1 MVEHGSAGALLGLR
15 DPTSDLAVAV
25 SAGLPRTALGRLARA
40 MAPADAHFKFRLVPQ
55 AALAKQRGAK
65 RLTPE
70 QSALLARVARALSF
84 ALEIYG
90 DPESARRFL
99 FGPHM
104 MLGNQAP
111 IDVILD
117 SEDGADRVIQL
128 LGRVAYGG
136 AV

>member
-1 MVEHGSAGALLGLR
+1 MVEHGSAAALLGLQ
-15 DPTSDLAVAV
+15 DPTSDLAEAV
-25 SAGLPRTALGRLARA
+25 TAGLPRTALGHLSRA
-40 MAPADAHFKFRLVPQ
+40 LAPANAHFKFRLVPQ
-55 AALAKQRGAK
+55 AALAEQPGAK
-65 RLTPE
+65 RLTRE
-70 QSALLARVARALSF
+70 QSALLARVARAFSF

-90 DPESARRFL
+90 DPEKARRFL

-117 SEDGADRVIQL
+117 ADDGADRVIQL
-128 LGRVAYGG
+128 LGRAAYGG

>member
-1 MVEHGSAGALLGLR
+1 MVEHESAAALLGLR
-15 DPTSDLAVAV
+15 APTPDLAEAV
-25 SAGLPRTALGRLARA
+25 SAGLPRTALGHLARA
-40 MAPADAHFKFRLVPQ
+40 VAPTDAHFKFRLVPE
-55 AALAKQRGAK
+55 AALAEQRGAK

-70 QSALLARVARALSF
+70 QSALLARVARAFSF

-90 DPESARRFL
+90 DPEKARRFL

-111 IDVILD
+111 LDVIID
-117 SEDGADRVIQL
+117 ADDGADKAIQL
-128 LGRVAYGG
+128 LGRAAYGG